1 MLKASKLFTA
11 FVFLAFQLTAQ
22 SSKRIALTN
31 VNVVDVENGKIIKNQ
46 VVIIQDTHIADILP
60 VTSKPDLGN
69 CRVIAANGNYL
80 MPGLID
86 SHLHLFYFIR
96 SGKWEQLKFGFKLM
110 LANGIT
116 GMREAGASVYTREM
130 IALRDSLNKKYFP
143 GPRMYVSGISTTSNL
158 KKFQVSNYSDLV
170 DTFRRI
176 GVDGIKIKFTNL
188 KETKE
193 IIDAAKRHN
202 LIVYGHTANSWR
214 NESSNIQGDFTMEAI
229 DHGISGVMH
238 TGGYVPVGN
247 TKLPPGPEPAFSNET
262 KRWEDWWLYFDALW
276 LYADDVAEQNLINN
290 MISKKVWLEPTLSVE
305 SHPMSYADLIRKKA
319 LQYYFYPDS
328 SLIEGYPVPKGGQL
342 DTARLA
348 FRRKQLFVK
357 KFFDAGG
364 LLLAG
369 TDGSLYGS
377 DLRDELKY
385 LADAGIPAPSVL
397 KIVTYNN
404 ALALGWLNDMGTV
417 TKGKLANLILLKNN
431 PLEDISNLEKI
442 EAVFS
447 NGNYY
452 SKKMLDGWLKEI
464 RERAA
469 KEKKEI
475 KATLAY

>member
-1 MLKASKLFTA
+1 MLKRSKLFTA
-11 FVFLAFQLTAQ
+11 FVFVAIQLIAQ
-22 SSKRIALTN
+22 SSKRIALIN
-31 VNVVDVENGKIIKNQ
+31 VNVVDVEKGQIIKNQ
-46 VVIIQDTHIADILP
+46 VVIIGDNRIADIIP
-60 VTSKPDLGN
+60 MTSKPKLVN
-69 CRVIAANGNYL
+69 CRVIQANGNYL

-86 SHLHLFYFIR
+86 SHLHLFYYMK
-96 SGKWEQLKFGFKLM
+96 SNKWEELKLVFKLM

-116 GMREAGASVYTREM
+116 GIREAGASVYTQEM
-130 IALRDSLNKKYFP
+130 VSLRDSLNKKYFP
-143 GPRMYVSGISTTSNL
+143 GPRMYVSGITATSNL
-158 KKFQVSNYSDLV
+158 KKFHASTYRELV
-170 DTFRRI
+170 DTFSKI

-188 KETKE
+188 KETIE

-202 LIVYGHTANSWR
+202 LKVYGHTANSWR
-214 NESSNIQGDFTMEAI
+214 NEPSNIQGDFTMEAI

-238 TGGYVPVGN
+238 TGGYAPVDN
-247 TKLPPGPEPAFSNET
+247 KKLPPGPEPFFSNES

-276 LYADDVAEQNLINN
+276 LYADHAAEQNMITN
-290 MISKKVWLEPTLSVE
+290 MISKKVWLEPTFSVE

-328 SLIEGYPVPKGGQL
+328 SSIQGYPFPKGGQL

-348 FRRKQLFVK
+348 FKRKQLFVK

-377 DLRDELKY
+377 DLRDELGY
-385 LADAGIPAPSVL
+385 LAGAGIPAASVI

-417 TKGKLANLILLKNN
+417 AIGKLADMIFLKSN
-431 PLEDISNLEKI
+431 PLEDISNLDNI
-442 EAVFS
+442 QAVFS

-452 SKKMLDGWLKEI
+452 SKKTLDRWLEEIKEQ
-464 RERAA
+464 AT
-469 KEKKEI
+469 KEKKQN
-475 KATLAY
+475 